1 MSRQNARFCLRI
13 SRGVTGA
20 SPVAACMVTLPGAS
34 QRTVPVANGRVQSVT
49 VGDRSSIALC
59 NPADH
64 DERTIS
70 ASPRQA
76 LGLEGDLADNEVL
89 TYLQMLSP
97 DDLRPDPKPPAML
110 EVQELDQWSPLIRRT
125 TVDIGRAHQWPSQG
139 WDEQHWQTYQRREH
153 LRHWVALIHGGSV
166 GLLSLDVS
174 PGGDVEVDTF
184 GLLYAQER
192 TRAND
197 ARRDYE
203 PALRKA
209 STTRA
214 RRWTQ

>member
-1 MSRQNARFCLRI
+1 
-13 SRGVTGA
+13 
-20 SPVAACMVTLPGAS
+20 MVTTDPS
-34 QRTVPVANGRVQSVT
+34 H
-49 VGDRSSIALC
+49 DRR
-59 NPADH
+59 H
-64 DERTIS
+64 
-70 ASPRQA
+70 
-76 LGLEGDLADNEVL
+76 
-89 TYLQMLSP
+89 
-97 DDLRPDPKPPAML
+97 RPCPPAA
-110 EVQELDQWSPLIRRT
+110 QS
-125 TVDIGRAHQWPSQG
+125 G
-139 WDEQHWQTYQRREH
+139 WEEQHWQTYQRREH

>member
-1 MSRQNARFCLRI
+1 
-13 SRGVTGA
+13 
-20 SPVAACMVTLPGAS
+20 
-34 QRTVPVANGRVQSVT
+34 
-49 VGDRSSIALC
+49 
-59 NPADH
+59 
-64 DERTIS
+64 
-70 ASPRQA
+70 
-76 LGLEGDLADNEVL
+76 LADNEVL